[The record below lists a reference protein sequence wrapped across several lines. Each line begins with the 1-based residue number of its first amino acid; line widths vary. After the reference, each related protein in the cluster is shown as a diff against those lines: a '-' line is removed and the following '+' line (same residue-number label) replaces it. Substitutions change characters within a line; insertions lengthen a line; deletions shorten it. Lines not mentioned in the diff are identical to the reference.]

1 MSSPGKRKK
10 STGLKDIQ
18 FYHRLTRCGVARA
31 SSRVSSAAPWL
42 VGRIQRPV
50 VPGKANRDSELAVHL
65 ALDFL
70 HEPDQ
75 LNARKHKPPSETE
88 TTSTL
93 VRKTRR
99 PPPGT
104 IPIVSMIQKSKIM
117 VITKLIL
124 ALALLFACAIT
135 LFFGV
140 FFLLVIICYGMD
152 YLKKKRLQ
160 N

>member
-1 MSSPGKRKK
+1 
-10 STGLKDIQ
+10 
-18 FYHRLTRCGVARA
+18 
-31 SSRVSSAAPWL
+31 
-42 VGRIQRPV
+42 
-50 VPGKANRDSELAVHL
+50 
-65 ALDFL
+65 
-70 HEPDQ
+70 
-75 LNARKHKPPSETE
+75 
-88 TTSTL
+88 
-93 VRKTRR
+93 
-99 PPPGT
+99 
-104 IPIVSMIQKSKIM
+104 M